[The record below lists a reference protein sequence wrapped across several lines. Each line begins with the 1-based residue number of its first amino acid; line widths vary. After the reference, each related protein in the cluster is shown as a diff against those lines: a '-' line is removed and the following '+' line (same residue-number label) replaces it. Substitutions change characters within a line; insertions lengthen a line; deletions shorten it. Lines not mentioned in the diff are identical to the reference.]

1 MSLCSLKEK
10 RTLTS
15 VSKGKVGENKMHA
28 PNRITV
34 KTIQTISNLMAQCY
48 YQFGTQIVKLIN

>member
-15 VSKGKVGENKMHA
+15 VSEGKVGENKMHA

-34 KTIQTISNLMAQCY
+34 KIIQTISNLMAQYY
-48 YQFGTQIVKLIN
+48 YQLGTQIVKLIN